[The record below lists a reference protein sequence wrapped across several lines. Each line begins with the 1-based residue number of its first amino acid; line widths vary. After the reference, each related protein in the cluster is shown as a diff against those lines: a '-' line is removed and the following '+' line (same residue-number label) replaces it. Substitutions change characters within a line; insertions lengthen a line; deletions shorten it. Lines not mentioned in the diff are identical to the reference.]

1 MTSKKNPQDRFREFA
16 AGMPAMPTSLMA
28 TAHAPSSPAARQ
40 AARLMVGDLA
50 SDEGRIVRIA
60 SNLDR
65 LVELNQ
71 GQTSS
76 SGKQRRGSNK

>member
-16 AGMPAMPTSLMA
+16 AGVPALPTSLMA
-28 TAHAPSSPAARQ
+28 TAHAPTSQAARKV
-40 AARLMVGDLA
+40 ARLMVGDLS
-50 SDEGRIVRIA
+50 SDEGRIARIA
-60 SNLDR
+60 TNLDR

-76 SGKQRRGSNK
+76 SVKQRRGSDK